1 MRNFTL
7 LENSG
12 DSVILQ
18 MDLDYDG
25 DCTLEMQVG
34 TSLGSI
40 PLGIK
45 DIKLQGTMRVEL
57 KDFVDYSPLISAV
70 VAYFIDPPKL
80 DFDLT
85 KTANIADHPWIS
97 TTVRKE

>member
-1 MRNFTL
+1 
-7 LENSG
+7 
-12 DSVILQ
+12 
-18 MDLDYDG
+18 
-25 DCTLEMQVG
+25 
-34 TSLGSI
+34 
-40 PLGIK
+40 
-45 DIKLQGTMRVEL
+45 MRVEL

-97 TTVRKE
+97 TTVRKEAMNSIVLTIEKFSFKSQPSRSLSMEFVRSWLIRIELLFL

>member
-25 DCTLEMQVG
+25 DCTLEMEVG

-45 DIKLQGTMRVEL
+45 VGHDDVPKGSLVRSQFI
-57 KDFVDYSPLISAV
+57 YSV
-70 VAYFIDPPKL
+70 QC
-80 DFDLT
+80 
-85 KTANIADHPWIS
+85 
-97 TTVRKE
+97 

>member
-25 DCTLEMQVG
+25 DCTLEMEVG

-45 DIKLQGTMRVEL
+45 VGHEDVP
-57 KDFVDYSPLISAV
+57 KDSLVKGQF
-70 VAYFIDPPKL
+70 K
-80 DFDLT
+80 
-85 KTANIADHPWIS
+85 
-97 TTVRKE
+97 

>member
-1 MRNFTL
+1 
-7 LENSG
+7 
-12 DSVILQ
+12 
-18 MDLDYDG
+18 
-25 DCTLEMQVG
+25 
-34 TSLGSI
+34 
-40 PLGIK
+40 
-45 DIKLQGTMRVEL
+45 MRVEL

-97 TTVRKE
+97 TTVRKERFSLINFLISIAEFEISAGIFSVEPHFSPNYFITL